1 MTPVLEGIIYSKSLK
16 AILIIAH
23 AVESLKYEALMN
35 STDITKYTEFL
46 LNIKKF
52 QQALSKKDWSFS
64 QYLYRVCVDSLKKL
78 KLDFKTFNMTSSD
91 TSEMCRY

>member
-1 MTPVLEGIIYSKSLK
+1 
-16 AILIIAH
+16 
-23 AVESLKYEALMN
+23 MN